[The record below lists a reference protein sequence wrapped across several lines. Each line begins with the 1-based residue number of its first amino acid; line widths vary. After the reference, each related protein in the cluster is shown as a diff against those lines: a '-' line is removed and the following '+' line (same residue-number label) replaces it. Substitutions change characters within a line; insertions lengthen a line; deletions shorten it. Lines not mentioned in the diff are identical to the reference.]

1 VIDQGLIRLT
11 SLFFFSA
18 ASFGFVLFMLKYPR
32 GSEVRIWGI
41 RLCHVLGF
49 LGMIFLRLSE
59 QQFNEIS
66 VMIFVSL
73 VISLIG
79 FELAE
84 QFLKGR

>member
-1 VIDQGLIRLT
+1 VIDQSLIRLA

-41 RLCHVLGF
+41 RICHMLGF
-49 LGMIFLRLSE
+49 LGILFLRLSE
-59 QQFNEIS
+59 EQFTEIS
-66 VMIFVSL
+66 VLIL
-73 VISLIG
+73 ISLIVSLLG

-84 QFLKGR
+84 RLLKGR

>member
-1 VIDQGLIRLT
+1 MIDQGLIRLA

-32 GSEVRIWGI
+32 GSEARIWGI
-41 RLCHVLGF
+41 RLCHALGF
-49 LGMIFLRLSE
+49 LGIVFLRLSE

-66 VMIFVSL
+66 TLIFVSL
-73 VISLIG
+73 VVSFIG

-84 QFLKGR
+84 RLLKGR

>member
-1 VIDQGLIRLT
+1 MIDQGLIRLA

-41 RLCHVLGF
+41 RLCHALGF
-49 LGMIFLRLSE
+49 LGIICLRISE
-59 QQFNEIS
+59 HQFNEVS

-73 VISLIG
+73 VVSLIG

-84 QFLKGR
+84 QLLKGR

>member
-1 VIDQGLIRLT
+1 MIDPGLTRLA

-41 RLCHVLGF
+41 RLCHFLGF
-49 LGMIFLRLSE
+49 MGVVLLRLSE
-59 QQFNEIS
+59 QRFDEIS

-73 VISLIG
+73 VVSFIG

-84 QFLKGR
+84 HFLKLR

>member
-1 VIDQGLIRLT
+1 VIDPGLIRLA

-18 ASFGFVLFMLKYPR
+18 ASFGFVLFMIKYPR

-49 LGMIFLRLSE
+49 VGIILLRISE
-59 QQFNEIS
+59 AQFNEIS
-66 VMIFVSL
+66 TLIFVSL
-73 VISLIG
+73 VISLVG

-84 QFLKGR
+84 HFLKGR

>member
-1 VIDQGLIRLT
+1 MMDGGLIRLA

-41 RLCHVLGF
+41 RLCHTLGF
-49 LGMIFLRLSE
+49 LGIICLRLSE
-59 QQFNEIS
+59 QRFNEVS
-66 VMIFVSL
+66 AMIFVSL
-73 VISLIG
+73 VISLVG

-84 QFLKGR
+84 RYLKGR